1 MTYIRFARIVFFSV
15 TLRFAVGP
23 IPVSVM
29 IEGFGEA
36 GLYWDLNLINSPD
49 HGGPMLNGIV
59 MPTAVVGLTGEL
71 AIDIFIAKV
80 CILISDIYFL
90 QKTDVVLLYRLV
102 LVVLLN
108 CCVSHCLVLLA

>member
-102 LVVLLN
+102 LVALLN
-108 CCVSHCLVLLA
+108 CCASHCLVLLA